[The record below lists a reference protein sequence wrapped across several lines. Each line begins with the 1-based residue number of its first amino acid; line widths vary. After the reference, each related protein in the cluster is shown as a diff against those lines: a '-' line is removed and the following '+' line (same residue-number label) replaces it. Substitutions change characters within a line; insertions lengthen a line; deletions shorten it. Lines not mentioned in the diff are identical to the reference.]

1 MPPSAA
7 SLEEF
12 SGARLLFADARI
24 ALMLLR
30 EAHYS
35 ALHKVFGTTR
45 EQSTL
50 VTIVLSMLI
59 AQAARDSVVHSMQ
72 GVGGA
77 TWGDTAIG
85 AAAVKESL
93 HLIAGP
99 KSREVPLGTIVA
111 LALVARLSVPVVRQ
125 SAHSIRVSSSRVH
138 GAFQHRYGH
147 LVHTSRHHYGRLREK
162 AAAGVAASG
171 LRTD

>member
-1 MPPSAA
+1 MPTSAV
-7 SLEEF
+7 SLEEIG
-12 SGARLLFADARI
+12 GARLLLSDARV

-45 EQSTL
+45 EQSAL

-59 AQAARDSVVHSMQ
+59 AQAAHDSVVRSMQ

-77 TWGDTAIG
+77 SWGDTALG

-111 LALVARLSVPVVRQ
+111 LALVARLSVPVVKQ
-125 SAHSIRVSSSRVH
+125 SAHSIRASSSRVH
-138 GAFQHRYGH
+138 GAFLHRYGH
-147 LVHTSRHHYGRLREK
+147 VVHLSRHHYGRLRDK
-162 AAAGVAASG
+162 AAAGVATSG
-171 LRTD
+171 LRTR